1 MLIKLYSYPLKTLN
15 CTTHN
20 QSSIITLKAFELL
33 IFFVHI
39 VISKSQCWL

>member
-15 CTTHN
+15 STIHN
-20 QSSIITLKAFELL
+20 QSSIITLNAFEFL

-39 VISKSQCWL
+39 AISKS